1 MKLIK
6 KIAAIMFAFMMVFS
20 LSTNVNAETGVQGT
34 DKGTITISNAIKD
47 QEYKIYKI
55 LDLES
60 FNSTEGSE
68 AYSYKLTKDNWEDFF
83 KTGAGQS
90 YVTIENDYVKWNST
104 ETDAANLAKAAITFA
119 QDTNNNVTAVQ
130 NLIKTTSNN
139 SDGTVTVTYSGL
151 DLGYYLVESNVGALC
166 SLNTT
171 NPTAEITEKNSQPT
185 LVKNIIK
192 TNGENSEEV
201 KSITANIGDIGDPIH
216 YHVQITVGE
225 GAKNYVFHDKIDNGL
240 QYCESFNNVFME
252 ITTNVKDSTGKVV
265 TPVPNEYTLSYDSS
279 DKKSFTLTFKDSFI
293 QKLSKG
299 NEIYLNYTAIV
310 TADAQMDTALK
321 NTAYLNYG
329 NNQKT
334 KDDYAEVYTYKIPV
348 LKYTTLKDGSEKN
361 LSGAKFKLYRG
372 SKNVNNIV
380 KFDSNNNTYT
390 YNSKGTVEE
399 LESGADGYVNIQGLA
414 AGTYILEETEAPD
427 GYNKLKDTITITV
440 NQKTDGT
447 KEILSSIENTN
458 TPVTEVK
465 VENNTGSLLPS
476 TGGMGTTLIYL
487 IGGAL
492 VLGSGFVL
500 ANKKR
505 AKAK

>member
-20 LSTNVNAETGVQGT
+20 LSTNVKAESGSKDADT
-34 DKGTITISNAIKD
+34 KGTITISNAID
-47 QEYKIYKI
+47 GQEYKIYKI

-60 FNSTEGSE
+60 FNSNQGSE
-68 AYSYKLTKDNWEDFF
+68 AYSYKLTDDKWANFF
-83 KTGAGQS
+83 REGGPGNKYVKIDDQG
-90 YVTIENDYVKWNST
+90 YVTWADDTNKEAQAAELSKKALAYAVENNIT
-104 ETDAANLAKAAITFA
+104 ETKK
-119 QDTNNNVTAVQ
+119 DTAGKTA
-130 NLIKTTSNN
+130 LEFT
-139 SDGTVTVTYSGL
+139 GL
-151 DLGYYLVESNVGALC
+151 GLGYYLVESNVGALC
-166 SLNTT
+166 SLDTT
-171 NPTAEITEKNSQPT
+171 NSTAKIEEKNSQPT
-185 LVKNIIK
+185 L
-192 TNGENSEEV
+192 E
-201 KSITANIGDIGDPIH
+201 KSIVKGDEENTKYLKSTTANIGDSIH
-216 YHVQITVGE
+216 YHVQITVGK
-225 GAKNYVFHDKIDNGL
+225 GANNYVFYDKIASGL
-240 QYCESFNNVFME
+240 KYHENNIVPFNVQ
-252 ITTNVKDSTGKVV
+252 ITTSRTDIVKPEQK
-265 TPVPNEYTLSYDSS
+265 EYTLSLDAN
-279 DKKSFTLTFKDSFI
+279 KTSFTLTFIDSFI
-293 QKLSKG
+293 QKLSAGDK
-299 NEIYLNYTAIV
+299 IYLDYFATV
-310 TADAQMDTALK
+310 TANAQMDTALR

-334 KDDYAEVYTYKIPV
+334 KDDYADVYTYTIPV
-348 LKYTTLKDGSEKN
+348 LKYTTLKDGTEKK

-414 AGTYILEETEAPD
+414 AGTYILDETKAPD
-427 GYNKLKDTITITV
+427 GYNKLKDPITITV
-440 NQKTDGT
+440 KQKTNGK
-447 KEILSSIENTN
+447 KEIFSSIENTN

-465 VENNTGSLLPS
+465 VKNNSGSLLPS

>member
-20 LSTNVNAETGVQGT
+20 LSTNVKAESGEQNTK
-34 DKGTITISNAIKD
+34 KGTITISNAIEG

-55 LDLES
+55 LNLES
-60 FNSTEGSE
+60 YSYDTDPKDG
-68 AYSYKLTKDNWEDFF
+68 AYSYTLTNDGWKKFF
-83 KTGAGQS
+83 ETGDGKN
-90 YVTIENDYVKWNST
+90 YVTVENDYVKWNST
-104 ETDAANLAKAAITFA
+104 DTDAANLAKAAIAFA

-130 NLIKTTSNN
+130 NLTKTTSNN

-171 NPTAEITEKNSQPT
+171 NPTAEIEEKNSQPT
-185 LVKNIIK
+185 LEKYIIK
-192 TNGENSEEV
+192 TNGEDSENV
-201 KSITANIGDIGDPIH
+201 KLSTANIGDPIH
-216 YHVQITVGE
+216 YHVQITVGK
-225 GAKNYVFHDKIDNGL
+225 GANNYVFYDEIASGL
-240 QYCESFNNVFME
+240 KYHENETVPFGVQ
-252 ITTNVKDSTGKVV
+252 ITTSKAGTVQLESNDYSLNLDVNKT
-265 TPVPNEYTLSYDSS
+265 
-279 DKKSFTLTFKDSFI
+279 SFTLTIMDSFI
-293 QKLSKG
+293 QKLSAGDK
-299 NEIYLNYTAIV
+299 IYLDYFATV
-310 TADAQMDTALK
+310 TADAKKDEALR
-321 NTAYLNYG
+321 NTAYLKYG
-329 NNQKT
+329 NNQQT
-334 KDDYAEVYTYKIPV
+334 QEDHADVYTYTIPV
-348 LKYTTLKDGSEKN
+348 LKYTTLKDGTEKK

-414 AGTYILEETEAPD
+414 AGTYILEETKAPD
-427 GYNKLKDTITITV
+427 GYNKLKDPITITV
-440 NQKTDGT
+440 NQKSDGT
-447 KEILSSIENTN
+447 KEITANNVDATG
-458 TPVTEVK
+458 TVK
-465 VENNTGSLLPS
+465 VLNNKGSLLPS
-476 TGGMGTTLIYL
+476 TGGAGTTLIYL

-492 VLGSGFVL
+492 VLESGIVL

>member
-20 LSTNVNAETGVQGT
+20 LSTNVKAESGSQEAKT
-34 DKGTITISNAIKD
+34 KGTITINNAIEGQD
-47 QEYKIYKI
+47 YKIYKI

-60 FNSTEGSE
+60 FNSTAGSE
-68 AYSYKLTKDNWEDFF
+68 AYSYKLTNDKWADFF
-83 KTGAGQS
+83 KTGGAGAS
-90 YVTIENDYVKWNST
+90 YVSIDNQNYVTWEST
-104 ETDAANLAKAAITFA
+104 DTNAANLAKAAIAFA
-119 QDTNNNVTAVQ
+119 QDTKNNVTAVQ
-130 NLIKTTSNN
+130 NLTKTTSNN

-166 SLNTT
+166 GLDTT

-185 LVKNIIK
+185 L
-192 TNGENSEEV
+192 E
-201 KSITANIGDIGDPIH
+201 KSIVKGDEENAKYLKSTTANIGDSIH
-216 YHVQITVGE
+216 YHVQITVGK
-225 GAKNYVFHDKIDNGL
+225 GANNYVFYDKIASGL
-240 QYCESFNNVFME
+240 KYHENDIVPFSVQ
-252 ITTNVKDSTGKVV
+252 ITTSKAGTVQLESNDYSLQLDGNKT
-265 TPVPNEYTLSYDSS
+265 
-279 DKKSFTLTFKDSFI
+279 SFTLTFVDKFI
-293 QKLSKG
+293 QKLSAGDK
-299 NEIYLNYTAIV
+299 IYLDYFATV
-310 TADAQMDTALK
+310 TANAQMDTALK

-334 KDDYAEVYTYKIPV
+334 KEDHADVYTYKIPV
-348 LKYTTLKDGSEKN
+348 FKYTLKDTTETK

-372 SKNVNNIV
+372 SKDVNNIV
-380 KFDSNNNTYT
+380 KFDSNGNTYT
-390 YNSKGTVEE
+390 YNSSGSVEE
-399 LESGADGYVNIQGLA
+399 LESGADGYVNINGLA
-414 AGTYILEETEAPD
+414 AGTYILEETKAPD
-427 GYNKLKDTITITV
+427 GYNILKDPITITV

-447 KEILSSIENTN
+447 KEILSKNEATN
-458 TPVTEVK
+458 GTVK
-465 VENNTGSLLPS
+465 VLNNKGSLLPT